1 VRRGRGWWWILLP
14 IVLVAAVAVVRGL
27 FIRRDVQRE
36 LGDDL
41 RGPLRI
47 AEVEVD
53 AWVRGHLTRAELAAG
68 MLAIDRDPGRFDA
81 IARVAAD
88 REVYAGAWLLDSSG
102 RVAGAYRRDTSH
114 APPSA
119 LPHIADSATHSMVV
133 TRACGAAYCAEFH
146 APVRVEP
153 GAVSSVVLRA
163 LIDDRTFTRLNAG
176 TRSMTARTS
185 VLARQGD
192 SVVVLATGSR
202 DTVPITSRRIA
213 MAELPPHVRAAFVGK
228 AARGVAERGL
238 VYDRVLYATASRPAL
253 QWVLVREVSAY
264 ELAESILA
272 PLLIEIAFVSAM
284 FIFALAYVRSRLREA
299 GMQREQ
305 ELARVR
311 SDFLA
316 GASHELRTPLA
327 QIRMFAELLRKG
339 SLDRPGEADRALGII
354 EKEAS
359 RLSILVENV
368 LNYARLRRRA
378 TLTATNGAPAV
389 TDIARDIEQV
399 IVSFAPLAAERGSRV
414 IAAVDG
420 TPNAFVDSQALRQV
434 LLNFLENAVKY
445 GPPDQTITVG
455 ARREGD
461 RVRVWVDDEGPGVPE
476 SERADIWNAFH
487 RGRSAER
494 SGKGGSGIGLAV
506 VRDLVLQHGGSVSI
520 DVAPGGGARF
530 LIELLAANE
539 SLRQETPG

>member
-1 VRRGRGWWWILLP
+1 
-14 IVLVAAVAVVRGL
+14 
-27 FIRRDVQRE
+27 
-36 LGDDL
+36 
-41 RGPLRI
+41 
-47 AEVEVD
+47 
-53 AWVRGHLTRAELAAG
+53 
-68 MLAIDRDPGRFDA
+68 
-81 IARVAAD
+81 
-88 REVYAGAWLLDSSG
+88 
-102 RVAGAYRRDTSH
+102 
-114 APPSA
+114 
-119 LPHIADSATHSMVV
+119 
-133 TRACGAAYCAEFH
+133 
-146 APVRVEP
+146 
-153 GAVSSVVLRA
+153 
-163 LIDDRTFTRLNAG
+163 
-176 TRSMTARTS
+176 
-185 VLARQGD
+185 
-192 SVVVLATGSR
+192 
-202 DTVPITSRRIA
+202 
-213 MAELPPHVRAAFVGK
+213 
-228 AARGVAERGL
+228 
-238 VYDRVLYATASRPAL
+238 
-253 QWVLVREVSAY
+253 
-264 ELAESILA
+264 
-272 PLLIEIAFVSAM
+272 
-284 FIFALAYVRSRLREA
+284 
-299 GMQREQ
+299 MQREQ

-327 QIRMFAELLRKG
+327 QIRMFAELLRKR

>member
-1 VRRGRGWWWILLP
+1 MKRARGWWWILLP
-14 IVLVAAVAVVRGL
+14 IVLVAAVATVRGV
-27 FIRRDVQRE
+27 FVRRDVQRE

-41 RGPLRI
+41 WGPLRI
-47 AEVEVD
+47 AEVQVD
-53 AWVRGHLTRAELAAG
+53 AWVREQLTRAELAAG
-68 MLAIDRDPGRFDA
+68 MVAIDRAPGRFDA
-81 IARVAAD
+81 IARVAAEGD
-88 REVYAGAWLLDSSG
+88 GYAGAWLDSSG
-102 RVAGAYRRDTSH
+102 R
-114 APPSA
+114 
-119 LPHIADSATHSMVV
+119 ADSASLSRVV
-133 TRACGAAYCAEFH
+133 TRACGAAYCAEVH
-146 APVRVEP
+146 APVHVED

-163 LIDDRTFTRLNAG
+163 LIDDRTFTRLNAA
-176 TRSMTARTS
+176 TRSMNGRTS
-185 VLARQGD
+185 LLARQGD

-202 DTVPITSRRIA
+202 DTVPIPNRRLA
-213 MAELPPHVRAAFVGK
+213 LAELPPHVRAAFDGK
-228 AARGVAERGL
+228 AARGVAERGI

-253 QWVLVREVSAY
+253 QWVLVREMSAY

-272 PLLIEIAFVSAM
+272 PLAIEIAFVSAM
-284 FIFALAYVRSRLREA
+284 FIFAFAYVRSRLREA

-378 TLTATNGAPAV
+378 TTQAVTGTAVA
-389 TDIARDIEQV
+389 TDIARDVEQV
-399 IVSFAPLAAERGSRV
+399 VMSFAPLAAERGARV
-414 IAAVDG
+414 ISAVEDA
-420 TPNAFVDSQALRQV
+420 PNALVDSQALRQV

-445 GPPDQTITVG
+445 GPPGQTITVG
-455 ARREGD
+455 ASREGD
-461 RVRVWVDDEGPGVPE
+461 RVCVWVDDEGPGVAE

-487 RGRSAER
+487 RGHSAER
-494 SGKGGSGIGLAV
+494 SGQGGSGIGLAV
-506 VRDLVLQHGGSVSI
+506 VRDLVLQHGGSVSV
-520 DVAPGGGARF
+520 DGAPGGGARF
-530 LIELLAANE
+530 LVEFPAA
-539 SLRQETPG
+539 